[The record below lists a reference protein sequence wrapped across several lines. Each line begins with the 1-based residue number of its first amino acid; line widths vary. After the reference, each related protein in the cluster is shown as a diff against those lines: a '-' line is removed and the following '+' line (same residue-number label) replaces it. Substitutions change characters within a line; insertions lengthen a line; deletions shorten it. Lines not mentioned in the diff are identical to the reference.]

1 MQVLVNPCQGLR
13 PGADVLQGD
22 YPMLFSVGV
31 GRNAPPWY
39 QPSGSGKEK
48 PHFEFNPDHPLV
60 SKLDAESDEDRF
72 GDLVR
77 LLFDQA
83 SLAEGQSLADP
94 GDYVRRV
101 NSLLLE
107 LLA

>member
-39 QPSGSGKEK
+39 QPSGSGKEIVLSRTCIGR
-48 PHFEFNPDHPLV
+48 PVYSFQLV
-60 SKLDAESDEDRF
+60 A
-72 GDLVR
+72 
-77 LLFDQA
+77 
-83 SLAEGQSLADP
+83 AEGVDFPIACSCA
-94 GDYVRRV
+94 GV
-101 NSLLLE
+101 
-107 LLA
+107 AA

>member
-39 QPSGSGKEK
+39 QPSGSGKEIVLSRLK
-48 PHFEFNPDHPLV
+48 RRLSIRSTRRCTLLQMRQNGLDHVRIRDIRDHPQRT
-60 SKLDAESDEDRF
+60 AAQRT
-72 GDLVR
+72 
-77 LLFDQA
+77 A
-83 SLAEGQSLADP
+83 S
-94 GDYVRRV
+94 
-101 NSLLLE
+101 
-107 LLA
+107 

>member
-39 QPSGSGKEK
+39 QPSGSGKEIV
-48 PHFEFNPDHPLV
+48 FEPLEAAFVDSQHPAVHVASDAPEWFGSRPDP
-60 SKLDAESDEDRF
+60 
-72 GDLVR
+72 
-77 LLFDQA
+77 
-83 SLAEGQSLADP
+83 
-94 GDYVRRV
+94 
-101 NSLLLE
+101 
-107 LLA
+107 